1 MIELSIFFAV
11 IQVVGVNRTV
21 DESEGSVEVCF
32 MMDNEADIPI
42 SIELTFTKNID
53 PSMTPAQGIFHMQC
67 LLTLQYSALTLSTLS
82 CFT

>member
-1 MIELSIFFAV
+1 MNLIELSIFFAV

-32 MMDNEADIPI
+32 MMDKEADIPI

-53 PSMTPAQGIFHMQC
+53 PSMTPAQGIYSNVHMQPFN
-67 LLTLQYSALTLSTLS
+67 LLL
-82 CFT
+82 